1 MTWRYALISK
11 HSPVTGIAFPVRGIP
26 APQGS
31 KRHVGG
37 GILIESSKKVAPWRD
52 AVRLAAV
59 EEMNGVTPFDGPL
72 ELRVTFTLVRPATVK
87 RAMPHVRPDLDKLVR
102 STMDALTDAGVWG
115 DDCQVVRIVTAKL
128 YGIYP
133 GADITVSRYSLHG
146 EAVAA

>member
-1 MTWRYALISK
+1 MIGK

-31 KRHVGG
+31 KRYLGNGIHV
-37 GILIESSKKVAPWRD
+37 ESSKKVAPWRD

-72 ELRVTFTLVRPATVK
+72 ELAVTFILVRPGIVK
-87 RAMPHVRPDLDKLVR
+87 RDMPHVRPDLDKLVR

-115 DDCQVVRIVTAKL
+115 DDSQVVRIVASKV

-133 GADITVSRYSLHG
+133 GADITVSRYLVYG
-146 EAVAA
+146 KEVAA